1 MRFKAVLLDI
11 DDTLFNFR
19 QSSFEAMQGALARR
33 GVRFTWDDMAEYET
47 YNNALWKQLERGE
60 ITRAF
65 LFPERFRRY
74 FAARGL
80 PCHLRCFSS
89 SAEFNTAYLSGLAQG
104 YAFMPH
110 CRELLEALHGKYK
123 VFIVTNGD
131 AFAQRSR
138 IERSG
143 LAHLFDG
150 VFISEVVGAEKPSR
164 AFFDAVLSAIGPVD
178 KEELLLIGDSL
189 TSDMAGGC
197 GAGIPCCWYDPK
209 GLPVPEDLPIR
220 HTIRNLNEIPSILA
234 AHR

>member
-1 MRFKAVLLDI
+1 MTETILWDVDGTLLNFLKSENAAIKECFHHFGLPECTDEMVAVYSVI
-11 DDTLFNFR
+11 N
-19 QSSFEAMQGALARR
+19 EG
-33 GVRFTWDDMAEYET
+33 Y
-47 YNNALWKQLERGE
+47 WKQLERGE

-80 PCHLRCFSS
+80 DIDP
-89 SAEFNTAYLSGLAQG
+89 AEFNTDYLNGLAQG

-150 VFISEVVGAEKPSR
+150 VFISEELGCSKPEKGFYDKVFEIVGQEYR
-164 AFFDAVLSAIGPVD
+164 ACSLMV
-178 KEELLLIGDSL
+178 GDSL
-189 TSDMAGGC
+189 TSDMQGGRN
-197 GAGIPCCWYDPK
+197 AGIPTCLYGRREKADARCDY
-209 GLPVPEDLPIR
+209 VIEDLLELLP
-220 HTIRNLNEIPSILA
+220 LLEA
-234 AHR
+234 Q

>member
-80 PCHLRCFSS
+80 EIDP
-89 SAEFNTAYLSGLAQG
+89 AEFNTAYLSGLAQG

-110 CRELLEALHGKYK
+110 CTEN
-123 VFIVTNGD
+123 T
-131 AFAQRSR
+131 RS
-138 IERSG
+138 SSSQT
-143 LAHLFDG
+143 AT
-150 VFISEVVGAEKPSR
+150 PSR
-164 AFFDAVLSAIGPVD
+164 RDRALSAPV
-178 KEELLLIGDSL
+178 LRICLTACSSL
-189 TSDMAGGC
+189 RS
-197 GAGIPCCWYDPK
+197 
-209 GLPVPEDLPIR
+209 
-220 HTIRNLNEIPSILA
+220 LA
-234 AHR
+234 AANRKRDSMTRSLRSSDRNTARARSWSATA

>member
-80 PCHLRCFSS
+80 DIDP
-89 SAEFNTAYLSGLAQG
+89 EKFNTDYLKGLAQG

-110 CRELLEALHGKYK
+110 CRELLEALHGN
-123 VFIVTNGD
+123 T
-131 AFAQRSR
+131 RS
-138 IERSG
+138 SSSQT
-143 LAHLFDG
+143 AT
-150 VFISEVVGAEKPSR
+150 PSR
-164 AFFDAVLSAIGPVD
+164 RDRALSAPV
-178 KEELLLIGDSL
+178 LRICLTACSSL
-189 TSDMAGGC
+189 RS
-197 GAGIPCCWYDPK
+197 
-209 GLPVPEDLPIR
+209 
-220 HTIRNLNEIPSILA
+220 LA
-234 AHR
+234 AASRKRDSMTRSLRSSDRNTAHAHSWSATA